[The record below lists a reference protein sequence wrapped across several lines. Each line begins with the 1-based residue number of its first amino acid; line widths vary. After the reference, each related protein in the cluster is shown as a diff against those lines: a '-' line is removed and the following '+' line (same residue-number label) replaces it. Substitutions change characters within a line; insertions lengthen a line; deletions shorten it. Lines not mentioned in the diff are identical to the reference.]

1 MNFTLKIKQELINKK
16 MNKEEILSFVNGM
29 LCTHILN
36 LQDHDVKLRILNIE
50 IFNFLLDCL
59 EKLKW
64 QYLVNKNTIFIPYKY
79 FQRIKPKYA
88 NVYLAGIFLSSG
100 SISNLNSSS
109 YHLEISFKN
118 PELWIEIMEFAKK
131 NIQFNKIQNKK
142 NFVLYLKK
150 NELISDFLQIIGAS
164 NSYFSFIDS
173 IIERDFKNQITR
185 IFNLDIHNQNK
196 LVNSNQIFLENLNFI
211 KDNNLE
217 NKFTKE
223 QLLFFQFKKQNPF
236 LSLQQLSEEFFK
248 KNNVDKTKSGLNHW
262 LIKLRKICDEY
273 NKKK

>member
-1 MNFTLKIKQELINKK
+1 MQRK
-16 MNKEEILSFVNGM
+16 
-29 LCTHILN
+29 
-36 LQDHDVKLRILNIE
+36 
-50 IFNFLLDCL
+50 IFNLI
-59 EKLKW
+59 K
-64 QYLVNKNTIFIPYKY
+64 YK
-79 FQRIKPKYA
+79 
-88 NVYLAGIFLSSG
+88 
-100 SISNLNSSS
+100 
-109 YHLEISFKN
+109 
-118 PELWIEIMEFAKK
+118 KK
-131 NIQFNKIQNKK
+131 KK
-142 NFVLYLKK
+142 FCSLFEK

-248 KNNVDKTKSGLNHW
+248 KTM
-262 LIKLRKICDEY
+262 
-273 NKKK
+273 

>member
-36 LQDHDVKLRILNIE
+36 PQDHDVKLRILNIE

-150 NELISDFLQIIGAS
+150 NDRRATWNECGSWSQKFGYS
-164 NSYFSFIDS
+164 NNCYL
-173 IIERDFKNQITR
+173 RYKRKPRNGW
-185 IFNLDIHNQNK
+185 
-196 LVNSNQIFLENLNFI
+196 
-211 KDNNLE
+211 
-217 NKFTKE
+217 
-223 QLLFFQFKKQNPF
+223 
-236 LSLQQLSEEFFK
+236 LSCA
-248 KNNVDKTKSGLNHW
+248 G
-262 LIKLRKICDEY
+262 
-273 NKKK
+273 